1 MPDASHTDTTAT
13 SPVSAPMHITSSG
26 LSQLLDL
33 SPDALLVVNQAGSI
47 VVANE
52 QAAALFG
59 YDRGELQ
66 RLSLESLM
74 PVRFRGIHANHRQH
88 FFSTPRTRPM
98 GVGLQL
104 FGLRKDG
111 TEFPVDISLRPF
123 LLDGNLHVIGAMRD
137 MTQQRRFE
145 QERVQRLQEIRLQA
159 ELINLAH
166 DAIIVRD
173 PVNRILF
180 WNRGAEEL
188 YGWSSQEALGHLTQ
202 TLLQTRVSTTVATLD
217 DHLERSGQWEGEL
230 THTCKDGSLV
240 FVESRQVLVRDEQ
253 SKPTAILE
261 INRDITQRRTA
272 EKAEQQAHATM
283 AARLTFLQQVLDAL
297 PSSIYL
303 VYGSDAQLLLANRA
317 ASQVW
322 GAEWLID
329 QPMQEFLAAN
339 QIRLFDIQGRL
350 LPPNHYATLRAVQR
364 GEMVLQHQEIIRRA
378 DGSSLPV
385 LVNAV
390 RLSVPPPWLPSAA
403 RADPQWWET
412 TPVALVM
419 HQDVTALKE
428 AEALK
433 DEFVGIAAHEL
444 RTPLASLKGYADMLQ
459 LQTKRGHGSPLA
471 EWQQEALEE
480 IEQATARLVTLT
492 EDLLD
497 VTRLQAG
504 RLQLH
509 CTPTDVVG
517 LVQRIV
523 TLLQQGTTRHRLEVR
538 GPQTALVADIDPER
552 IGQVLTNLIGN
563 AIKYSPDGGEVI
575 ISVWEETSTQAVGI
589 SVQDHGIGIPK
600 HQHAQIFGRF
610 MRADNATAWGISGT
624 GLGLYLCRELV
635 ERHEGRLWFESEEGA
650 GSTFSL
656 TLPLNVEATENV
668 ASGSPRYDGGI

>member
-1 MPDASHTDTTAT
+1 M
-13 SPVSAPMHITSSG
+13 
-26 LSQLLDL
+26 
-33 SPDALLVVNQAGSI
+33 
-47 VVANE
+47 
-52 QAAALFG
+52 
-59 YDRGELQ
+59 
-66 RLSLESLM
+66 
-74 PVRFRGIHANHRQH
+74 
-88 FFSTPRTRPM
+88 
-98 GVGLQL
+98 
-104 FGLRKDG
+104 
-111 TEFPVDISLRPF
+111 
-123 LLDGNLHVIGAMRD
+123 
-137 MTQQRRFE
+137 
-145 QERVQRLQEIRLQA
+145 
-159 ELINLAH
+159 
-166 DAIIVRD
+166 
-173 PVNRILF
+173 
-180 WNRGAEEL
+180 
-188 YGWSSQEALGHLTQ
+188 
-202 TLLQTRVSTTVATLD
+202 
-217 DHLERSGQWEGEL
+217 
-230 THTCKDGSLV
+230 
-240 FVESRQVLVRDEQ
+240 
-253 SKPTAILE
+253 
-261 INRDITQRRTA
+261 
-272 EKAEQQAHATM
+272 
-283 AARLTFLQQVLDAL
+283 
-297 PSSIYL
+297 
-303 VYGSDAQLLLANRA
+303 
-317 ASQVW
+317 
-322 GAEWLID
+322 
-329 QPMQEFLAAN
+329 
-339 QIRLFDIQGRL
+339 
-350 LPPNHYATLRAVQR
+350 
-364 GEMVLQHQEIIRRA
+364 
-378 DGSSLPV
+378 
-385 LVNAV
+385 
-390 RLSVPPPWLPSAA
+390 
-403 RADPQWWET
+403 
-412 TPVALVM
+412 ALVM